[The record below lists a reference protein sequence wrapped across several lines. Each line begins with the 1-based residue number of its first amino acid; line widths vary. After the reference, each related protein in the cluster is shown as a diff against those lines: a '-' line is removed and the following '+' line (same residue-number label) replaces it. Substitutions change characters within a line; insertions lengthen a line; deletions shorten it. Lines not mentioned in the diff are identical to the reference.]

1 MKKFFLIILCFLFIN
16 ATLDTENI
24 ELDIDRLGE
33 NSVKISWSIN
43 YEEYDRIVLEV
54 LNQNNSERTRYILPS
69 LKGAVELC
77 CFEGDVGAT
86 ITITKST
93 AIDKSD
99 EDCDALTC
107 IEYVKEDFFNS
118 KIVTA
123 YTPTTT
129 TTTTTT
135 IPPPIIEE
143 ETLLNIEITNALI
156 TSIPLFEDIDFTDQE
171 KNSMGVIVTTGIIVL
186 FYLVLL
192 LQEWFSKIIS
202 TYRISWLNRDKDILQ
217 SNKVVNFIKILIVLI
232 ITSFLIGYVEE
243 GASLSFS
250 IENLAIFIAAFVGLV
265 AVTISYEG
273 VEGFIE
279 RNFFGEVVY
288 YKWAPQAILFALI
301 STVTFI
307 LFNMPIGFIFGF
319 IASSYIVSTRV
330 KATLSPK
337 FFSSIT
343 LSLVGFIFFY
353 LTSLSFITESGLLTA
368 ICALTYLMC
377 LEGVLFKALPGGG
390 NELLE
395 SIDDSEGVFKI
406 FPLVSFVIAVWLF
419 IRILIIPP
427 DSEFATFQQDLLSM
441 GSFSLTFG
449 IMLIIYIVGIF
460 ILGTG
465 IKVFGD
471 NE

>member
-1 MKKFFLIILCFLFIN
+1 
-16 ATLDTENI
+16 
-24 ELDIDRLGE
+24 
-33 NSVKISWSIN
+33 
-43 YEEYDRIVLEV
+43 
-54 LNQNNSERTRYILPS
+54 
-69 LKGAVELC
+69 
-77 CFEGDVGAT
+77 
-86 ITITKST
+86 
-93 AIDKSD
+93 
-99 EDCDALTC
+99 
-107 IEYVKEDFFNS
+107 
-118 KIVTA
+118 
-123 YTPTTT
+123 
-129 TTTTTT
+129 
-135 IPPPIIEE
+135 
-143 ETLLNIEITNALI
+143 
-156 TSIPLFEDIDFTDQE
+156 
-171 KNSMGVIVTTGIIVL
+171 
-186 FYLVLL
+186 
-192 LQEWFSKIIS
+192 
-202 TYRISWLNRDKDILQ
+202 
-217 SNKVVNFIKILIVLI
+217 
-232 ITSFLIGYVEE
+232 
-243 GASLSFS
+243 
-250 IENLAIFIAAFVGLV
+250 
-265 AVTISYEG
+265 
-273 VEGFIE
+273 
-279 RNFFGEVVY
+279 
-288 YKWAPQAILFALI
+288 
-301 STVTFI
+301 
-307 LFNMPIGFIFGF
+307 MPIGFIFGF

-377 LEGVLFKALPGGG
+377 LEGVLFKALPAGG